1 MGGEVKEPSSKVTA
15 IGGEGKTEPPD
26 SYNCRKIIE
35 EAFPMYLAMGM
46 SYDEYYKKD
55 HTLVIAYRKAHELKR
70 KAENENMWLQGAYVY
85 EAIRRVAPLLIAFN
99 SHPQEI
105 PYLDKP
111 FELISGESEKEQKEN
126 KEAKAVEEKG
136 LAYMK
141 AKMLQIN
148 KKFNKE

>member
-1 MGGEVKEPSSKVTA
+1 MEVQ
-15 IGGEGKTEPPD
+15 KTKTPD
-26 SYNCRKIIE
+26 SYSCRRIIE
-35 EAFPMYLAMGM
+35 DAFPMYLAMGM

-55 HTLVIAYRKAHELKR
+55 HTLVLAYRKAEELKR
-70 KAENENMWLQGAYVY
+70 EKENNSMWLQGAYVY

-111 FELISGESEKEQKEN
+111 FELISKEN
-126 KEAKAVEEKG
+126 KEEKGSKEAKAVEDKG

-148 KKFNKE
+148 KKFGKEN